1 MRAALPELLVGR
13 AFRLSVAAGCPS
25 IGARRRRLRVSRRRR
40 RRQPDAFALVH
51 EPVALE
57 FAGRAPRRTGAGTS
71 RSRSANRDGRRSARS
86 PVAPDRGPHA
96 LYGGLQHRLGSCPD
110 APHERDASEPLPQFG
125 QLDGHCMLNYSV
137 HSV

>member
-13 AFRLSVAAGCPS
+13 ACRLSVAAGCPS
-25 IGARRRRLRVSRRRR
+25 IGARRLRVSRR
-40 RRQPDAFALVH
+40 RRQPDAFALVD

-57 FAGRAPRRTGAGTS
+57 FAGRAPRRIGSRTS
-71 RSRSANRDGRRSARS
+71 RSRSASANRDGRRSARA

-125 QLDGHCMLNYSV
+125 QLDGHCMLSYSV
-137 HSV
+137 